1 MPNVCMADVRL
12 IVTVIVSSSVLACA
26 PAGERGST
34 ADSTAARGA
43 VTGDSGTARSADSAW
58 VVRPGSIG
66 PVRVG
71 MTAEDAR
78 RVLGMPAGAKT
89 GDGCAYIAGTAQ
101 TKLRANVMLAGD
113 TVVRFDVLDEG
124 IATAEGAR
132 VGDSEQRIRQL
143 YQGRVAEQPHKY
155 VPGGHYLVVT
165 PAGESVER
173 IIFETDGHVV
183 TKYRAGRRPEV
194 ENVEGCG

>member
-1 MPNVCMADVRL
+1 
-12 IVTVIVSSSVLACA
+12 
-26 PAGERGST
+26 
-34 ADSTAARGA
+34 
-43 VTGDSGTARSADSAW
+43 
-58 VVRPGSIG
+58 
-66 PVRVG
+66 
-71 MTAEDAR
+71 MTAGDAR

-89 GDGCAYIAGTAQ
+89 SDGCAYIAGTAQ
-101 TKLRANVMLAGD
+101 TKLHANVMLAGD
-113 TVVRFDVLDEG
+113 TVVRFDVLDKG

-132 VGDSEQRIRQL
+132 VGDTEERIRQL

-173 IIFETDGHVV
+173 IVFETDGHVV